1 MLIGRYYNGIEIHRE
16 NKMIYAKFLCPHMA
30 ISTCKV
36 NGGLRNDL
44 KYIFNHQSCEPNGHY
59 RNTLDLAINQPAE
72 YLKMLCRSQ
81 NLAPEKS
88 ACLSTAT
95 NMNHAIVKFA
105 DYQGVE
111 VIAVST
117 GGVETNAVR
126 VGDPASYSEANGQF
140 EIISD
145 SNYDAHGTINIM
157 VFISKELNP
166 GALVSAIGIATEA
179 KTAALQELAV
189 NSCYS
194 GGLATG
200 TGTDQIG
207 IACRL
212 GGDCPLSSADK
223 HSKLGE
229 LIGGTV
235 KRSVKE
241 TLELHNEYTPQAR
254 GKVAVFV
261 ERFGMRVEE
270 LINNI
275 SMLLPENR
283 VEILIQNFEGIN
295 RDPLIVAGVAAVVH
309 LLDNVNYGILP
320 QSCLADV
327 LCSYGAQIAAAV
339 SGNYRRIYDYRD
351 RLAQEIIATHDG
363 AVIDLIAKSIAM
375 GFVEKWDD

>member
-1 MLIGRYYNGIEIHRE
+1 MLIGKYYNGLEIHRE
-16 NKMIYAKFLCPHMA
+16 NKMIYAKFLCPHMV

-44 KYIFNHQSCEPNGHY
+44 MYIFNHQSCEPNAHY
-59 RNTLDLAINQPAE
+59 RKSLDLAIYHPAG
-72 YLKMLCRSQ
+72 YLEMLCKSQ
-81 NLAPEKS
+81 NLASEKS

-95 NMNHAIVKFA
+95 NMNHAIIKSA

-111 VIAVST
+111 VIAAST

-126 VGDPASYSEANGQF
+126 VGDPASYSEVNGQF
-140 EIISD
+140 EIIND
-145 SNYDAHGTINIM
+145 GEYNLQGTINIM

-166 GALVSAIGIATEA
+166 GALVSAICIATEA
-179 KTAALQELAV
+179 KTAAMQELAV
-189 NSCYS
+189 NSRYS

-212 GGDCPLSSADK
+212 GDNCPLSSADK

-229 LIGGTV
+229 LIGSTV
-235 KRSVKE
+235 KQSVKE

-261 ERFGMRVEE
+261 ERLGLGIDE
-270 LINNI
+270 LIAKI
-275 SMLLPENR
+275 SSQLPEKQEK
-283 VEILIQNFEGIN
+283 VLIHNFEGIN

-309 LLDNVNYGILP
+309 LWDKATYGILP
-320 QSCLADV
+320 QSCLTDV
-327 LCSYGAQIAAAV
+327 FCSYGAQIAAAV
-339 SGNYRRIYDYRD
+339 SGNYRRIHHYRN
-351 RLAQEIIATHDG
+351 RLAREIVTTRDDT
-363 AVIDLIAKSIAM
+363 VIELIAKSIAM
-375 GFVEKWDD
+375 GFGEKWED

>member
-1 MLIGRYYNGIEIHRE
+1 MLIGKYYDGLEIHRE
-16 NKMIYAKFLCPHMA
+16 NKMIYAKFLCPHKA

-44 KYIFNHQSCEPNGHY
+44 RYMFNHQSCEPKGHY
-59 RNTLDLAINQPAE
+59 RESLDLAIYHPAE
-72 YLKMLCRSQ
+72 YLETLCKSQ
-81 NLAPEKS
+81 NLVPEKS

-95 NMNHAIVKFA
+95 NMNHAIIKSA

-140 EIISD
+140 EIIND
-145 SNYDAHGTINIM
+145 SPYDVQGTINIM
-157 VFISKELNP
+157 VFISKELNS

-179 KTAALQELAV
+179 KTAAMQELAV
-189 NSCYS
+189 NSRYS

-229 LIGGTV
+229 LIGSTV
-235 KRSVKE
+235 QQSVKG
-241 TLELHNEYTPQAR
+241 TLVLHNEYTPQAR

-261 ERFGMRVEE
+261 ERFGMRADE
-270 LINNI
+270 LIHNI
-275 SMLLPENR
+275 SILLPENQ

-309 LLDNVNYGILP
+309 LWDKLTDGILP
-320 QSCLADV
+320 RSCRSDV
-327 LCSYGAQIAAAV
+327 FCSYGAQIAAAV
-339 SGNYRRIYDYRD
+339 SGNYRRIHHYRN
-351 RLAQEIIATHDG
+351 RLAQEIIATHDDW
-363 AVIDLIAKSIAM
+363 VVELISKSIAM
-375 GFVEKWDD
+375 GFGEKWED